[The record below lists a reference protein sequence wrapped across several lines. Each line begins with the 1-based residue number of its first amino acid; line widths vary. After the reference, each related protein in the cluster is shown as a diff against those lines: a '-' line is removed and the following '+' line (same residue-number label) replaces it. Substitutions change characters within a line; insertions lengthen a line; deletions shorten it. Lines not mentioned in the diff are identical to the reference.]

1 VEDLV
6 LALVA
11 RRYYLEDRSK
21 VQIADEIGVSRF
33 RVARLLEQA
42 RDRGIVR
49 IEVDAPPGVDLDA
62 SRRLADRFGLRQA
75 LVLAGVEG
83 DSVRTRTE
91 LGRACTSLLSER
103 LTSSDVLGVS
113 WGRTLHA
120 LAGVLTPLPACEVVQ
135 MVGTVPAV
143 DLDLGSMDLV
153 RRFGQATGGPVHALH
168 APLALDTPE
177 LARALRESDFVRATT
192 RRFPDITCALV
203 GIGSWDR
210 GGSSLRSALPPRVA
224 TLAAEA
230 GAAADLCA
238 TVLDESGGTLTTP
251 AVADWCIS
259 ITTEQLRQ
267 VPQVIAV
274 AGGAEKATA
283 IAAAARAGLVHTLV
297 TDHAAAEVLLDGA
310 HL

>member
-21 VQIADEIGVSRF
+21 VQIAEEIGVSRF

-42 RDRGIVR
+42 RERGIVR

-62 SRRLADRFGLRQA
+62 SRRLADRHGLRQA
-75 LVLAGVEG
+75 LVLTG
-83 DSVRTRTE
+83 DDDPVRTRTQ
-91 LGRACTSLLSER
+91 LGRVCSSLLSER

-120 LAGVLTPLPACEVVQ
+120 LAGVIGPLPACEVVQ

-153 RRFGQATGGPVHALH
+153 RRFGQATGGAVHALH
-168 APLALDTPE
+168 APMVVDTPE

-210 GGSSLRSALPPRVA
+210 GGSSLRSALPRQVA
-224 TLAAEA
+224 SRAAKA
-230 GAAADLCA
+230 GATADMCS
-238 TVLDESGGTLTTP
+238 TVLDEHGAVLDAP

-267 VPQVIAV
+267 IPQVIAV
-274 AGGAEKATA
+274 AGGAEKAAA
-283 IAAAARAGLVHTLV
+283 IAAAVRAGLVHTLI

-310 HL
+310 DV